1 MQNKFD
7 TIIFDLDG
15 TLLNTLDDLTY
26 SINAALERCGYPTH
40 TTAEVRR
47 FIGNGA
53 KLLVRRALA
62 PIDEEQAVKTVLAA
76 FNEIYGK
83 NMKNKTAPYDGINA
97 VLARFKQ
104 SGIKMAVV
112 SNKPHFAVVPLIEEY
127 FGQYITT
134 AIGVD
139 ENTPEKPDP
148 AGALKAV
155 ATLGSE
161 KSRTVYMGDSNVDIF
176 TAKNAGLY
184 AVGCSWG
191 FRDRDELLEAGADAV
206 IDSPEQLLELFKIS
220 SPN

>member
-1 MQNKFD
+1 MQTRFD

-15 TLLNTLDDLTY
+15 TLLNTLDDLAD

-62 PIDEEQAVKTVLAA
+62 PVDEEQAVKTVLAA

-83 NMKNKTAPYDGINA
+83 NMKNKTAPYDGIID
-97 VLARFKQ
+97 VLKLFKQ

-112 SNKPHFAVVPLIEEY
+112 SNKPHFAVVPLIKDY
-127 FGQYITT
+127 FGQYIGT

-148 AGALKAV
+148 AGALKAL
-155 ATLGSE
+155 AALGSE
-161 KSRTVYMGDSNVDIF
+161 KERTVYMGDSNVDIF
-176 TAKNAGLY
+176 TAKNAGLF
-184 AVGCSWG
+184 ALGCSWG
-191 FRDRDELLEAGADAV
+191 FRDRDELISAGADAV
-206 IDSPEQLLELFKIS
+206 IDSPADLPRLFGL
-220 SPN
+220 